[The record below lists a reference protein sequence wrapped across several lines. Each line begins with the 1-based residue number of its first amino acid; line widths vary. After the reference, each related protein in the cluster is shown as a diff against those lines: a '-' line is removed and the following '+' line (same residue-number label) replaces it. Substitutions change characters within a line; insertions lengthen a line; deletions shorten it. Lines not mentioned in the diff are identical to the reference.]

1 LQALLFIIYLLLF
14 CWLITRI
21 PFYKNTPVN
30 RWVLIAIFLLKI
42 FAGFVYAWY
51 YAQPQNIETADTWN
65 YYHSSL
71 TETNWLLRDP
81 AAFVKDLFH
90 HSYNSSGNLFNNK
103 TSYWNDLK
111 SNSIIKLIAVINVF
125 TGKSYYVNIIF
136 FNFLYLFGPVALYRL
151 ATTYYPRQKILLF
164 LFVFLLPS
172 FLFWCSGIHKDG
184 LIFSA
189 MMLAAYSVYC
199 QLQQGRLLIRDCLVM
214 LLYFIVLFA
223 LRNFVLLLL
232 IPALAAWI
240 ISDRYPSRKG
250 WIFGGVYLL
259 CIVLFFSAKYIHP
272 ALNFPE
278 YVVEK
283 QTEFKALPGN
293 SMVALPLL
301 APSLGSFTAFF
312 PYAVDM
318 AYLQPHWNDI
328 KNLFYLA
335 AAAENT
341 LLLLLVI
348 LGAVTAIRYR
358 KLLPFPLFLIVFSC
372 SLLLLCGYTVTF
384 VGAVVRYKSIAT
396 PLLGTAVCMI
406 IPGVSW
412 KHKNILNK

>member
-1 LQALLFIIYLLLF
+1 LQALLFTGYLIFF

-21 PFYKNTPVN
+21 PFYKNAPIN
-30 RWVLIAIFLLKI
+30 RWMLVALFLLKI
-42 FAGFVYAWY
+42 LAGFVYAWY
-51 YAQPQNIETADTWN
+51 YAQTQNVQTADTWN

-71 TETNWLLRDP
+71 TETDWLLQDP
-81 AAFVKDLFH
+81 VAFVKDLFH

-125 TGKSYYVNIIF
+125 TGKNYYVNIIF

-151 ATTYYPRQKILLF
+151 ATTYYPQQKILLF

-199 QLQQGRLLIRDCLVM
+199 QLQQGRMLVKDCLLM
-214 LLYFIVLFA
+214 LLYFIVLFT

-240 ISDRYPSRKG
+240 ISERYPYRTG
-250 WIFGGVYLL
+250 RIFSGIYLF
-259 CIVLFFSAKYIHP
+259 CIVVFFTAKYIHP
-272 ALNFPE
+272 ALDFPA

-283 QTEFKALPGN
+283 QAEFKELPGK
-293 SMVALPLL
+293 SRIALPLL
-301 APSLGSFTAFF
+301 TPSLTSFAAFF

-318 AYLQPHWNDI
+318 AFLQPHWNNI
-328 KNLFYLA
+328 KNIFYFA
-335 AAAENT
+335 AAAENI
-341 LLLLLVI
+341 LLLLLII
-348 LGAVTAIRYR
+348 LGIITAIRYK
-358 KLLPFPLFLIVFSC
+358 KLLPFTLFLIVFSC

-384 VGAVVRYKSIAT
+384 AGAVVRYKSIAT
-396 PLLGTAVCMI
+396 PLLGTAVCML
-406 IPGVSW
+406 IPGVSR
-412 KHKNILNK
+412 KYKTH

>member
-1 LQALLFIIYLLLF
+1 MQALLFIIYLILF
-14 CWLITRI
+14 GWLITRI
-21 PFYKNTPVN
+21 PFYKNAPIN
-30 RWVLIAIFLLKI
+30 RWMLIAIFLLKI
-42 FAGFVYAWY
+42 LCGFVYAWF
-51 YAQPQNIETADTWN
+51 YAQPQNIQLADTWN

-71 TETNWLLRDP
+71 GETDWLLQDP
-81 AAFVKDLFH
+81 VAFVKDLFH

-151 ATTYYPRQKILLF
+151 ATAYYKQQKILLF

-189 MMLAAYSVYC
+189 MMLAVYSTYK
-199 QLQQGRLLIRDCLVM
+199 QLEQGRILVVHCLLI

-240 ISDRYPSRKG
+240 LSEKYPSGKG
-250 WIFGGVYLL
+250 WIFIGIYLF
-259 CIVLFFSAKYIHP
+259 CISFFFTAKYIHP
-272 ALNFPE
+272 ALDFPA

-283 QTEFKALPGN
+283 QAEFKELPGK
-293 SMVALPLL
+293 SRVALPLL
-301 APSLGSFTAFF
+301 TPSLTGFAAFF

-318 AYLQPHWNDI
+318 AFLQPHWTDI
-328 KNLFYLA
+328 RNLFYLA
-335 AAAENT
+335 AAAENS
-341 LLLLLVI
+341 LLLLLII
-348 LGAVTAIRYR
+348 LSTITAIRYK
-358 KLLPFPLFLIVFSC
+358 KLLPFTLFIAFFSC

-384 VGAVVRYKSIAT
+384 SGAVVRYKSIAV
-396 PLLGTAVCMI
+396 PLLGTAVCMLL
-406 IPGVSW
+406 PVVNGRL
-412 KHKNILNK
+412 HNILIK

>member
-1 LQALLFIIYLLLF
+1 MQALLFIIYLILF
-14 CWLITRI
+14 GWLISRI
-21 PFYKNTPVN
+21 PFYKNAPVN
-30 RWVLIAIFLLKI
+30 KWLLIAIFLLKI
-42 FAGFVYAWY
+42 LCGLAYAWY
-51 YAQPQNIETADTWN
+51 YAQPQNIDTADTWN

-71 TETNWLLRDP
+71 GETDWLLKDP
-81 AAFVKDLFH
+81 VAFVKDLFH

-151 ATTYYPRQKILLF
+151 ATAYYQQQKILLF

-189 MMLAAYSVYC
+189 MMLAALSVYS
-199 QLQQGRLLIRDCLVM
+199 QLQQGRILIKDCLLM

-240 ISDRYPSRKG
+240 ISEKYPSRKG
-250 WIFGGVYLL
+250 WIFGGIYLL
-259 CIVLFFSAKYIHP
+259 CIFVFFTAKYIHP
-272 ALNFPE
+272 ALDFPA

-283 QTEFKALPGN
+283 QAEFKELPGN
-293 SMVALPLL
+293 SRIALPLL
-301 APSLGSFTAFF
+301 TPSLSSFITFF

-318 AYLQPHWNDI
+318 AFLQPHWNDI
-328 KNLFYLA
+328 RNLFYFA

-341 LLLLLVI
+341 LLLLLII
-348 LGAVTAIRYR
+348 LGVITAIRYK
-358 KLLPFPLFLIVFSC
+358 KLLPFTLFLIVFSC

-384 VGAVVRYKSIAT
+384 AGAVVRYKSIAT
-396 PLLGTAVCMI
+396 PLLGTAVCML
-406 IPGVSW
+406 IPRVNW
-412 KHKNILNK
+412 RRRIY